1 MGLIH
6 LRALKDIRHKHN
18 LLFYLLTR
26 LWKLSMFLHTI
37 HFFLARIWNMCCCS
51 NTLLPAPIELPTGL
65 RLTLR
70 RCWPLQLPFFRQARC
85 LQVSTVLGCFG
96 IVLRYD
102 FDIFWWFDSWIC
114 LIETLDGKARS
125 PICAKI
131 LCNLWSGDMT
141 KTWMIHAFLT
151 VKKGLKFEHQQLL
164 VHMTRLCSSGPIVS

>member
-1 MGLIH
+1 METYH
-6 LRALKDIRHKHN
+6 V
-18 LLFYLLTR
+18 FYILY
-26 LWKLSMFLHTI
+26 MVFVI
-37 HFFLARIWNMCCCS
+37 ARIWDMSCCS

-102 FDIFWWFDSWIC
+102 FDN
-114 LIETLDGKARS
+114 LIVESVYLKLLMERL
-125 PICAKI
+125 CAKI
-131 LCNLWSGDMT
+131 LCNLWSGDMP

-151 VKKGLKFEHQQLL
+151 EKKGLEFEHQQLL